1 MGSQASSAGLTKM
14 PDNPEIWKAAAM
26 ADQFDK
32 MQKLPDPLPGAPN
45 FHRIPGY
52 KVYTTGQPTLEGI
65 KNVLEKVTGT
75 IYPKDG
81 PIIWL
86 NLRQEPDVYVNGQPI
101 CARPPNKI
109 GEYAELGAVTRDI
122 IKADEAEFFKVVEGR
137 VKENGGKLKYVT
149 ITKEEKEVEVKE
161 LKTLSE
167 AMEAAKADFPG
178 LVHWRVPVC
187 NSASPLETDFDIIC
201 NTLVGTSI
209 NTPVIVTDQVGL
221 SRATTGSVIACLF
234 KEFQINASFEGLVE
248 TVPGVNLDLLRMDK
262 YTMDPAKDPL
272 FRGEFPVVLALLE
285 KLKGGKEA
293 KNECDKVIDKNGT
306 PKTGGNGI
314 KQLRE
319 NIAESKLSY
328 EIMDDS
334 AQAFLKVKIMDNI
347 QKYFYLITF
356 TSYMRE
362 ASQVCRDL
370 VEEEKKKDVVLTGG
384 KCSIPANKLK
394 LHKTFVQW
402 MDDHAELRPMIETGK
417 GDLQWE
423 RDIPP
428 EALKNLENLAK
439 EDFKKNMGKIIHD
452 IYQTA
457 HVMFSDMPQGDHK
470 KRAKYRFASKTLM
483 RILPSPQKE
492 LIHDLIEKKE
502 ISMDLYDILGK
513 CTWREG
519 GEPEPEEK
527 KEGEGEEKKEGEE
540 GEKKEGE
547 VEEEK
552 E

>member
-1 MGSQASSAGLTKM
+1 MGVTCGLTRM

-32 MQKLPDPLPGAPN
+32 MQKLPDPLPGCPN

-109 GEYAELGAVTRDI
+109 GEYAELGAVTRDL
-122 IKADEAEFFKVVEGR
+122 IKADEVEFFKVVEGR

-149 ITKEEKEVEVKE
+149 ISKEEKEVEVKE

-221 SRATTGSVIACLF
+221 SRATTGSVIARLF

-248 TVPGVNLDLLRMDK
+248 TVPGVNLDLLKMDK

-272 FRGEFPVVLALLE
+272 FRGEFPVVMDLVG

-328 EIMDDS
+328 EIMDDA

-347 QKYFYLITF
+347 HKYYYLIVF
-356 TSYMRE
+356 TAYMRE
-362 ASQVCRDL
+362 ASDL
-370 VEEEKKKDVVLTGG
+370 ARESCPEDKKKDLTLSGG
-384 KCSIPANKLK
+384 RCAIPGNELK
-394 LHKTFVQW
+394 LPKSFAAFCEENKDVRA
-402 MDDHAELRPMIETGK
+402 MVDNGK
-417 GDLQWE
+417 GNLQWE

-428 EALKNLENLAK
+428 AALSNLENLAK
-439 EDFKKNMGKIIHD
+439 TDFKNNLGKIIHD

-457 HVMFSDMPQGDHK
+457 HLMFNDMPQGDHK

-483 RILPSPQKE
+483 RILPAELSKE
-492 LIHDLIEKKE
+492 VEGLIEKGK
-502 ISMDLYDILGK
+502 ITLDLYEILGQ
-513 CTWREG
+513 CTWG
-519 GEPEPEEK
+519 QTSA
-527 KEGEGEEKKEGEE
+527 
-540 GEKKEGE
+540 
-547 VEEEK
+547 
-552 E
+552 